1 MIEKKYIRDKR
12 SPIPKSEAVSR
23 MMSANKGSD
32 TNPERALRKALRS
45 KGLIGYR
52 LNYKKVPGKPDI
64 CFVSR
69 KVAIFVNGCFWHRCP
84 HCNYPNPKHNQ
95 TYWVEKFNKTKVRD
109 QTTQEELKQLG
120 WRSFV
125 IWECEIKHGVDKRA
139 EYLVSKILST
149 QLK

>member
-1 MIEKKYIRDKR
+1 MTDKKYIRDKR

-32 TNPERALRKALRS
+32 TNPERTLRKALRS

-64 CFVSR
+64 CFVSK

-95 TYWVEKFNKTKVRD
+95 TYWIQKFNKTTARD
-109 QTTQEELKQLG
+109 KRTQEQLKELG
-120 WRSFV
+120 WRTFV
-125 IWECEIKHGVDKRA
+125 IWECEIKKDADKIA
-139 EYLVSKILST
+139 ENLASEILST
-149 QLK
+149 